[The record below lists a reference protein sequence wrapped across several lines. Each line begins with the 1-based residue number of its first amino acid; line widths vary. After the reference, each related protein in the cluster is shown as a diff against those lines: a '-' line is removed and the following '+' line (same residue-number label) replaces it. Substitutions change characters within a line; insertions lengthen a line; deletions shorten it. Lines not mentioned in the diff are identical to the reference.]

1 MATFQSQ
8 INILVASL
16 AQLYDE
22 IEKPGPGGS
31 CSCSNPF
38 SLVKL
43 NYENSKNVSNGTF
56 QALSTYVLA
65 MDIKNDFPC
74 AQYDVSLGIYE
85 STVDGHTFEYVVPE
99 KYTSV
104 TTTNGLD
111 SFRNE
116 FIHGTFDTTFDGSES
131 LKILLN
137 FPQLISLND
146 SLTINEKYVK
156 NGTTTNLYN
165 ELIPSTTGESITFK
179 KRSSSTEQRS
189 ETIKKLRNMQ
199 TQIESQPE
207 ETCVDL
213 VNENFESIIYN
224 NVYQLTENGNL
235 TLKEHTNHPLKKHL
249 TLSQSDYIYILECDT
264 NLKYH
269 IE

>member
-1 MATFQSQ
+1 MATLQSQ
-8 INILVASL
+8 INILVSSL
-16 AQLYDE
+16 AQLYDD
-22 IEKPGPGGS
+22 INPDTGGD
-31 CSCSNPF
+31 CNCNDKF

-43 NYENSKNVSNGTF
+43 NYENSENISNGTF
-56 QALSTYVLA
+56 QSLPTYVLA
-65 MDIKNDFPC
+65 MDIGSDFHC
-74 AQYDVSLGIYE
+74 VQYDVSLGIYE

-99 KYTSV
+99 KYSL
-104 TTTNGLD
+104 NINESYDID
-111 SFRNE
+111 SFKSE
-116 FIHGTFDTTFDGSES
+116 FIHGTFEDIGS
-131 LKILLN
+131 LKILFN
-137 FPQLISLND
+137 FPQLINLGS
-146 SLTINEKYVK
+146 SLTINSEYYTQS
-156 NGTTTNLYN
+156 GSDY
-165 ELIPSTTGESITFK
+165 IPIKDKLVVTDQITFK
-179 KRSSSTEQRS
+179 KRSTSTQQHS

-213 VNENFESIIYN
+213 VNENFESILYN
-224 NVYQLTENGNL
+224 NVYQLTENGKL